1 LIMIGIINFQ
11 VVLRRS
17 VTILAGLSLFLL
29 VSGQTVTSLEQIH
42 EMEEKLNGSPP
53 DQKIRL
59 MNEIASAYLTIN
71 PEKSLIY
78 ADFALEM
85 ATTLNNTTEESKAL
99 YLKGKASFILFKYD
113 EAIES
118 FNNALKIVS
127 VSGSDTLLSNLMF
140 SLGEVYFR
148 LNDYPEASKLL
159 LSSCDIEEK
168 LNHQL
173 RLADRY
179 SLLAKIYQAMGDYPA
194 AIIYFNR
201 AVLYEEANDN
211 KQKMADLYNN
221 IGILYSDLGNFNKT
235 LEYYLKSLRLVE
247 ELNNNQGIAKTLN
260 NIGIIYYEWGNKEK
274 ALEYYQ
280 KSLKIEESLKNNHG
294 IADSYNN
301 IGIIY
306 SDWNQNE
313 LAIDYYNRAQ
323 EYYEEFSDD
332 SGSAKALN
340 NIGESYHAMGNHEKA
355 LEYLNKSLEIEKSLS
370 NKHGIAES
378 YHSIAT
384 VYFKINDIAKAEHYN
399 SASFKIADS
408 LKLTS
413 VLLLNYD
420 LFYQIYSAK
429 KDYARA
435 LQYFRNYSLQKD
447 TIYNRQFH
455 HNLAELQA
463 KYEIDR
469 LDKEREIA
477 NSNNEN
483 KAKEIKVQRIYLI
496 IIFILM
502 LIFGILVYFDVKS
515 RIKANKQLKKINQ
528 EIIGQKEELTL
539 ANDELR
545 KSEAK
550 YRNLV
555 EHSPTGIIHITTEG
569 KILEFNKK
577 ILEIL
582 GSHDAESI
590 KEINC
595 LDYPPLQKIGLSDAV
610 IKAMETRKMVF
621 NEASY
626 SSKWG
631 KKIHVR
637 FYVTPILNLQDKVTN
652 LIINVEDVSLFKE
665 FERSK
670 IKSELKYRILVENS
684 LQAMLII
691 SYKKLI
697 FANARMKELSKYDFR
712 ELASQEDWLK
722 LIIHPDDYLMVSAN
736 IKDALDKKKVAAR
749 NEYRYIRKDGVTRW
763 MESLGSIVEYEGQA
777 ALLIV
782 AIDITE
788 RKEAE
793 SILIESEGEL
803 KKANAMKDKF
813 FSIIAHDLKNPFNAI
828 LGFSN
833 LLYEAYD
840 NFDDHQRKSFIK
852 NICTASGS
860 TFKLLQNLL
869 EWSRT
874 QSGKMEINPEN
885 VDIKKAFHENLLV
898 LRSAAD
904 NKNLMINSS
913 IPANTFVFADNNMV
927 KAILRNLVSNAIK
940 FTDSGGVI
948 DISVINNERDVEVCV
963 ADTGVGINADDLS
976 KLFRIDTHFKTKGTQ
991 DEDGSG
997 LGLILCKEFV
1007 EKNAGKIW
1015 AISEPGVGSKFIFT
1029 LPKGYQS

>member
-1 LIMIGIINFQ
+1 MIGIINFQ

-17 VTILAGLSLFLL
+17 VSILVGLSLFLI

-42 EMEEKLNGSPP
+42 ELEKKLNGSTP
-53 DQKIRL
+53 DQKIHL
-59 MNEIASAYLTIN
+59 MNEIASAYLTVN
-71 PEKSLIY
+71 PEKSLNY

-85 ATTLNNTTEESKAL
+85 ATTLNNKTEEAKAL
-99 YLKGKASFILFKYD
+99 YLKGKASFILLKYD
-113 EAIES
+113 EAVES
-118 FNNALKIVS
+118 FNNALEIVS
-127 VSGSDTLLSNLMF
+127 VSGPDTLLSNVMF

-148 LNDYPEASKLL
+148 LNDYSDASKQLL
-159 LSSCDIEEK
+159 NSCNIEEK
-168 LNHQL
+168 LNHQS
-173 RLADRY
+173 RLADRCN
-179 SLLAKIYQAMGDYPA
+179 LLAQSYQAMGDYPA

-201 AVLYEEANDN
+201 AVSYEEVNDN
-211 KQKMADLYNN
+211 KQQMADLYNN
-221 IGILYSDLGNFNKT
+221 IGILYSDLGNYNKT

-280 KSLKIEESLKNNHG
+280 KSLKIEESLKNNQG

-313 LAIDYYNRAQ
+313 LAIDYYNRAL
-323 EYYEEFSDD
+323 EYYKEFSDAR
-332 SGSAKALN
+332 GSAKALN

-384 VYFKINDIAKAEHYN
+384 VYFETNDIANAEHYN
-399 SASFKIADS
+399 SASFQIADS

-420 LFYQIYSAK
+420 LYYQIYFVK
-429 KDYARA
+429 KDYALA
-435 LQYFRNYSLQKD
+435 LKYFKNYSLQKD

-455 HNLAELQA
+455 NNLSELQA

-477 NSNNEN
+477 NSNYEN
-483 KAKEIKVQRIYLI
+483 KTKEIKIQRIYLI

-515 RIKANKQLKKINQ
+515 RIKANKQLKKTNQ
-528 EIIGQKEELTL
+528 EIIGQKEELTVAL
-539 ANDELR
+539 EELGR
-545 KSEAK
+545 SESK

-555 EHSPTGIIHITTEG
+555 EHSPTGIININTEG
-569 KILEFNKK
+569 KILEVNKK

-582 GSHDAESI
+582 GSTDAEAT
-590 KEINC
+590 KKINC
-595 LDYPPLQKIGLSDAV
+595 LEYPPLQKIGLSDAV
-610 IKAMETRKMVF
+610 RNAIVTKKMVF

-626 SSKWG
+626 SSQWG
-631 KKIHVR
+631 KKVHVR
-637 FYVTPILNLQDKVTN
+637 FYVTPILNLQDNVTN

-670 IKSELKYRILVENS
+670 IRSELKYRILVENS

-697 FANARMKELSKYDFR
+697 FANARMKELSKYDFK

-722 LIIHPDDYLMVSAN
+722 LIIHPDDYQMVSAN

-749 NEYRYIRKDGVTRW
+749 NEYRYIRKDGETRW
-763 MESLGSIVEYEGQA
+763 MESLGSIVEYEGRA

-793 SILIESEGEL
+793 SILVESEGQL

-840 NFDDHQRKSFIK
+840 NFDDQERKSFIK
-852 NICTASGS
+852 NICTASDS

-885 VDIKKAFHENLLV
+885 VDVALAFHENFLV

-904 NKNLMINSS
+904 SKNLIINSS
-913 IPANTFVFADNNMV
+913 IPDNTFVYADNNMV
-927 KAILRNLVSNAIK
+927 KAILRNLISNAIK
-940 FTDSGGVI
+940 FTEGGGKI
-948 DISVINNERDVEVCV
+948 DISVKSNETDVEVCV
-963 ADTGVGINADDLS
+963 ADSGVGITPDDLS
-976 KLFRIDTHFKTKGTQ
+976 RLFRIDSHFKTKGTC

-1007 EKNAGKIW
+1007 DKNAGKIW
-1015 AISEPGVGSKFIFT
+1015 AISEPGTGSKFIFT
-1029 LPKGYQS
+1029 LPKGHKS